1 MKYFRPLMLRLLLP
15 AFRKYTSAVLEYFIL
30 LYSSTISSFST
41 AYCSVTF
48 VTRVIGHQRK
58 SLRGSVTTVY
68 ADFLPQS
75 HPKLVDGV
83 VGRLGE
89 VGELR
94 DIGQQVRHPNE
105 GEQLYQVAACS
116 HTNEQKDVGQ
126 L

>member
-1 MKYFRPLMLRLLLP
+1 M
-15 AFRKYTSAVLEYFIL
+15 
-30 LYSSTISSFST
+30 
-41 AYCSVTF
+41 TF

-58 SLRGSVTTVY
+58 SVRGSVTTVY
-68 ADFLPQS
+68 ADFLLQP

-94 DIGQQVRHPNE
+94 DIGQQVRHPDE
-105 GEQLYQVAACS
+105 AEQLYQVAACS
-116 HTNEQKDVGQ
+116 HTNKQKDVGQ